1 MPIIIPRDGGAPMSV
16 TPLTQEQKQQL
27 WARVVSNWA
36 EQHKEELRP
45 DIKKEN
51 SK

>member
-1 MPIIIPRDGGAPMSV
+1 MPIIIPRDGGTPMSV

-45 DIKKEN
+45 DTKKEN